1 MSISY
6 PRPISNVVLLPC
18 RTQLLELYSTLARTA
33 VARQGMPCHTA
44 VARLGFNTIFE
55 FYECP
60 KMLLNID

>member
-33 VARQGMPCHTA
+33 VARPLKPSRATAVWHGMPCRATA
-44 VARLGFNTIFE
+44 VRAKVEYNSS
-55 FYECP
+55 
-60 KMLLNID
+60 N